1 MSDAHFHAA
10 RRAMAAGQA
19 AWDNA
24 APPDDDDDEL
34 LSAMD
39 AAIDELQSLR
49 RLMFTGHKSRED
61 VATEVR
67 EIAQYLGDVHP

>member
-1 MSDAHFHAA
+1 MSDTRFHAA

-24 APPDDDDDEL
+24 EPPDGEDDL
-34 LSAMD
+34 LEAMD

-49 RLMFTGHKSRED
+49 HLMFVGRKSRDD
-61 VATEVR
+61 VASEVR

>member
-1 MSDAHFHAA
+1 
-10 RRAMAAGQA
+10 MAAGQA

-24 APPDDDDDEL
+24 EPPDGEDDL
-34 LSAMD
+34 LEAMD

-61 VATEVR
+61 VASEVR
-67 EIAQYLGDVHP
+67 EIAQYLGDVYP

>member
-1 MSDAHFHAA
+1 MSDTNFHAA

-24 APPDDDDDEL
+24 EPPDCEDDL
-34 LSAMD
+34 LEAMD

-49 RLMFTGHKSRED
+49 RLMFTGHKSRDE
-61 VATEVR
+61 VASEVR

>member
-1 MSDAHFHAA
+1 
-10 RRAMAAGQA
+10 MAAGQA

-24 APPDDDDDEL
+24 APPDCEDDL
-34 LSAMD
+34 LEAMD

-61 VATEVR
+61 VATDVR
-67 EIAQYLGDVHP
+67 EIAQYLGDVYP